1 MKQFLSYLS
10 IILIFTGC
18 FEPKEKTPILPIN
31 QEITANIDGKAFKAI
46 KTPENS
52 SDFEHIQTSLVIFS
66 NQRGFV
72 LFFAG
77 LDLTWENAAAVDIG
91 LVLSGPDFASLKAGT
106 VFENRGTDT
115 EPSFGTYSS
124 AGNSSMVLL
133 DEEVAYSAVTDDF
146 GEIEIVVTAIDHE
159 AKRISGTFEFTA
171 VDPDENRTVVVT
183 GGEFKNI
190 SWEE

>member
-1 MKQFLSYLS
+1 MKRFLSYLS

-18 FEPKEKTPILPIN
+18 VDPKGPTTILDIN

-46 KTPENS
+46 TTPENS

-77 LDLTWENAAAVDIG
+77 LDLTWENAVAVDIG
-91 LVLSGPDFASLKAGT
+91 LVLTGPDFDSLKAGT

-171 VDPDENRTVVVT
+171 IDPDENRTVVVT

-190 SWEE
+190 IWEE